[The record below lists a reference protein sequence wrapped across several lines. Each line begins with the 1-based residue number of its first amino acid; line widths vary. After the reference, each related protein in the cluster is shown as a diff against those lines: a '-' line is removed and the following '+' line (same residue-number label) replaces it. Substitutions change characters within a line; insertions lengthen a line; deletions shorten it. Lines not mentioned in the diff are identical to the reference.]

1 MYLSKL
7 LCLSSFLLI
16 FPRVLYGLRAA
27 HLNQQVVVT
36 GGGWD
41 GSNSRDEV
49 LCGLTI
55 CYLSTFQVL
64 QYNHEERSW
73 LQIGSMERKRSY
85 HAIVEANL
93 DAVCAAVGNLNP
105 IK

>member
-1 MYLSKL
+1 MLS
-7 LCLSSFLLI
+7 F
-16 FPRVLYGLRAA
+16 Y
-27 HLNQQVVVT
+27 
-36 GGGWD
+36 
-41 GSNSRDEV
+41 
-49 LCGLTI
+49 
-55 CYLSTFQVL
+55 FQVL

-105 IK
+105 SKRETKSQENHHHHHHLKHHTQSMSTVV